1 MNFAGYRP
9 PFVLLAIS
17 SAHGV
22 PFGNQTWLGKWWK
35 GDFNGKIEGFVS
47 MWFIY
52 LSVYIYIIHIYLYP
66 FAYICVYLSSLFA
79 SYIFGFPGLAGHSTI
94 AGLAI
99 GAPRAPS
106 VPRIN
111 YLCKQ
116 AVCGRSAD
124 PARSDRP
131 WWLGP
136 GGPQSFFCGFVGV
149 ITLMWVNY
157 NGLTVLPKP
166 AIMVSKGNYP
176 REALFQVN

>member
-1 MNFAGYRP
+1 MM
-9 PFVLLAIS
+9 
-17 SAHGV
+17 
-22 PFGNQTWLGKWWK
+22 K
-35 GDFNGKIEGFVS
+35 GRFQWENRGICFDVIYLFICLYIYILFI
-47 MWFIY
+47 FIY
-52 LSVYIYIIHIYLYP
+52 THLHIFVYIYLVYLPVIYLGSRDWP
-66 FAYICVYLSSLFA
+66 AIPPLRDWPSAHLAPHRCQGSTTSA
-79 SYIFGFPGLAGHSTI
+79 SRPCAG
-94 AGLAI
+94 
-99 GAPRAPS
+99 
-106 VPRIN
+106 
-111 YLCKQ
+111 
-116 AVCGRSAD
+116 GRSAD